1 MSTDEIIDE
10 KKVDEDSHN
19 DYQEV
24 IINPGNDRRI
34 IVCDTQNK
42 SDGIIECIGC
52 LEVHYIPDPTINAP
66 ELAHGT
72 GTVIHIDNHH
82 CIFVLTAAHN
92 IYANEKECINC
103 KAKTL
108 KKKCSH
114 CKSGNTIK
122 TGKLIKPTDIYFVR
136 RSNDK
141 HTLGESI
148 ERYQA
153 ENYEVP
159 DKYLTYSLPRDGH
172 DIAFIMFK
180 CHDKDGINLYTE
192 QCKKICLISDTMFG
206 GSSCVSY
213 IYGYPGEF
221 RETKNKRIYYYLYGM
236 GTSKIDPNGRFKI
249 ARNDQN
255 KMYIIN
261 KCVDT
266 TYGQSGSCIYYND
279 FDLMHVIYG
288 VHCGGSKK
296 LFSNFATFFDEE
308 NMNWMKNVFQI
319 KNVKSIT
326 KFFNG
331 TRFEWIDRN
340 LKLFAKDTLKC
351 VFVLR
356 GKHPQMVLF
365 DVYPEYMDDA
375 VVIVDM
381 VYTQKQQSRQNV
393 VRVMGKTRQYIDDGE
408 VEQKQ
413 YHVNKSLKDIIVFCI
428 DYQQKN
434 PLYDMYVN
442 NSRKFMIELC
452 SHVGVQRS
460 DALIAEKLFYKISAY
475 FK

>member
-236 GTSKIDPNGRFKI
+236 GTSKINAK
-249 ARNDQN
+249 N
-255 KMYIIN
+255 KFTVATNSKTNKKYIVNECI
-261 KCVDT
+261 DT
-266 TYGQSGSCIYYND
+266 TVGQSGSCIYSYHHND
-279 FDLMHVIYG
+279 TNRFLIYG
-288 VHCGGSKK
+288 VHTGGSPVQKPK
-296 LFSNFATFFDEE
+296 PCNFGTFLDVDT
-308 NMNWMKNVFQI
+308 MSWI
-319 KNVKSIT
+319 KNVLIEFGAENMGNINKFIVKESNGQFKPISTSTNKVHNKMFGMDGKNGLLARVVLGKNIVYCAPKPMKMKGNVPKKS
-326 KFFNG
+326 KNKY
-331 TRFEWIDRN
+331 DVKCQLVKDQKA
-340 LKLFAKDTLKC
+340 LKIVKVFAA
-351 VFVLR
+351 
-356 GKHPQMVLF
+356 F
-365 DVYPEYMDDA
+365 D
-375 VVIVDM
+375 
-381 VYTQKQQSRQNV
+381 
-393 VRVMGKTRQYIDDGE
+393 
-408 VEQKQ
+408 
-413 YHVNKSLKDIIVFCI
+413 
-428 DYQQKN
+428 
-434 PLYDMYVN
+434 
-442 NSRKFMIELC
+442 
-452 SHVGVQRS
+452 
-460 DALIAEKLFYKISAY
+460 
-475 FK
+475 